1 MQWCQPLRACA
12 HLEVAAR
19 QRETREG
26 WGWAEVLQNRQEA
39 GAVLNESSSRAYP
52 HTSTRKV
59 WEDTHVCTSVC
70 ASSHTSKVAMA
81 RILVRQYS
89 EHKHTD
95 TRARARACTHTHTH
109 NAWLATVS
117 SLWSHCT
124 CRWPPP
130 PLSISS
136 ISSPN
141 TSWPTSRPQPP
152 CSCPGSRRCFFR
164 VPVLSE
170 GPFQKLRQFL
180 VTPDVR
186 TMVTQ

>member
-95 TRARARACTHTHTH
+95 TRARARACTHTHTQCMACH
-109 NAWLATVS
+109 GLLSLESLHMSLATTS
-117 SLWSHCT
+117 
-124 CRWPPP
+124 
-130 PLSISS
+130 PLNQLHLLPQHILAYIST
-136 ISSPN
+136 PAALLL
-141 TSWPTSRPQPP
+141 SRLEKVFLP
-152 CSCPGSRRCFFR
+152 CSCAFR
-164 VPVLSE
+164 GTLPKIEAVSCH
-170 GPFQKLRQFL
+170 
-180 VTPDVR
+180 T
-186 TMVTQ
+186 